1 MHFDFDFWPLFLV
14 LALAW
19 LVPIL
24 TRQIS
29 FISIPSVIVEILAG
43 FIIGD
48 HVLGLLPDAN
58 YLDFLSL
65 SGFIFLMFLSGLEV
79 DVNQVYASF
88 PKRRLT
94 LGTFLTNPL
103 LSGFGIFLGT
113 LLLGYGCSYLLSL
126 FIPIQNVWYFTL
138 IISTSSVGVIMPVLK
153 ERGEINHRYGQ
164 MIVLAAAIADI
175 LSILLFTFTSSY
187 LKKGLQFEILLILSL
202 FLVFI
207 MAYYVGT
214 HLVKRQ
220 FFKRILLQLS
230 HASAQIKVRG
240 TIALI
245 LLFIIL
251 SQWIDAEV
259 ILGAFLAGLLMS
271 FFSKKERS
279 SLLMK
284 LDAMGYGFFIPVFFI
299 MVGAGIDLEAFF
311 QFDQSFLF
319 LGALIVVL
327 YLIKVIPVWGVW
339 GRLLGTKS
347 SMAAGFLLSSRL
359 SLIIAAAQIGL
370 ELNVI
375 TEATNTAFIIMAV
388 VTCTVSP
395 IIYNQMQPTRTYR
408 SEKTV
413 IVGGGGTGV
422 LLAESLK
429 MHQKPYVIIEQ
440 DEQKVQDLKANGLEV
455 VHGNAGDTD
464 VYKAINLQPANPVV
478 ILTESDY
485 KNRRIATILKNDLG
499 HQNLIAVAN
508 RKQNIQQL
516 RSNGIQA
523 VDVPST
529 VATAVENYLF
539 MPQTYHSIFD
549 SFSAYSI
556 REVPILDK
564 EIDGQHLT
572 DLSLPKNGFLM
583 MLKKDTGLHM
593 PQGDEVLELGDTA
606 VVFGTEQALQE
617 FEEQLSDKGKPAQT
631 QAKTNNA

>member
-48 HVLGLLPDAN
+48 HVLGLLPDAD

-79 DVNQVYASF
+79 DVNQVYASL

-94 LGTFLTNPL
+94 LSTFITNPL

-113 LLLGYGCSYLLSL
+113 LFLGYGCAYLLSL
-126 FIPIQNVWYFTL
+126 FIPIQNIWYFTL

-202 FLVFI
+202 FLVFFI
-207 MAYYVGT
+207 AYYLGT
-214 HLVKRQ
+214 HLIKRR
-220 FFKRILLQLS
+220 FFKRILLQLA

-245 LLFIIL
+245 LLFIIM

-284 LDAMGYGFFIPVFFI
+284 LDAMGYGFFIPIFFI
-299 MVGAGIDLEAFF
+299 MVGASIDLEAFF
-311 QFDQSFLF
+311 QFDQSLLF
-319 LGALIVVL
+319 LGALFVVL
-327 YLIKVIPVWGVW
+327 YLIKVIPVWSIW
-339 GRLLGTKS
+339 GRFLGLKS
-347 SMAAGFLLSSRL
+347 SLAAGFLLSSRL

-388 VTCTVSP
+388 ITCTISP
-395 IIYNQMQPTRTYR
+395 IFYNQLQPTRTFR
-408 SEKTV
+408 SDKTV
-413 IVGGGGTGV
+413 IAGGGGTGV

-440 DEQKVQDLKANGLEV
+440 DEHKVQDLKANGLEV

-499 HQNLIAVAN
+499 HQNLVAVAN

-516 RSNGIQA
+516 RANGIQS

-549 SFSAYSI
+549 SFSAYTI

-564 EIDGQHLT
+564 AIDGQRLA
-572 DLSLPKNGFLM
+572 DLSLPSNGFLM
-583 MLKKDTGLHM
+583 MLKKETGLHM
-593 PQGDEVLELGDTA
+593 PQADEILELGDTA

-617 FEEQLSDKGKPAQT
+617 FEEQLSDKVKPAKTNQ
-631 QAKTNNA
+631 KTNNA

>member
-24 TRQIS
+24 TRQINV
-29 FISIPSVIVEILAG
+29 ISIPSVIIEILAG
-43 FIIGD
+43 FLIGD
-48 HVLGLLPDAN
+48 HVLGILPDAE

-79 DVNQVYASF
+79 DINQVYASL
-88 PKRRLT
+88 PKRRIT
-94 LGTFLTNPL
+94 FGTFLTNPL
-103 LSGFGIFLGT
+103 LSGFAIFLGT
-113 LLLGYGCSYLLSL
+113 LGLGYAFAFLLGF
-126 FIPIQNVWYFTL
+126 FIPIQNLWYFTL

-153 ERGEINHRYGQ
+153 ERGEINHRFGQ

-187 LKKGLQFEILLILSL
+187 LKKGLEFEILLILSL
-202 FLVFI
+202 FLVFVL
-207 MAYYVGT
+207 AYWVGR
-214 HLVKRQ
+214 HLLKKR

-284 LDAMGYGFFIPVFFI
+284 LDAMAYGFFIPVFFI

-311 QFDQSFLF
+311 RFDASWFF
-319 LGALIVVL
+319 LGSLLLVL
-327 YLIKVIPVWGVW
+327 YLIKVVPVSAVW
-339 GRLLGTKS
+339 GRLLGKRS
-347 SMAAGFLLSSRL
+347 ALAAGFLLSSRL

-388 VTCTVSP
+388 VTCTLSP
-395 IIYNQMQPTRTYR
+395 VLYNHLQPTRTYR

-440 DEQKVQDLKANGLEV
+440 DANKVKDLRANGLEV
-455 VHGNAGDTD
+455 VHGNGGSPE
-464 VYKAINLQPANPVV
+464 VYHEINLQPVNPVV

-499 HQNLIAVAN
+499 HQKLLAVAN

-516 RSNGIQA
+516 RNNGIQV
-523 VDVPST
+523 VDIPST

-556 REVPILDK
+556 REVQVNDQAL
-564 EIDGQHLT
+564 DGQRIA
-572 DLSLPKNGFLM
+572 DISLPRNGFLM
-583 MLKKDTGLHM
+583 MLKKETGLHM
-593 PQGDEVLELGDTA
+593 PQEDEVLEMGDVA
-606 VVFGTEQALQE
+606 VVFGTEEALQA
-617 FEEQLSDKGKPAQT
+617 FEELLGSGKTVPPST
-631 QAKTNNA
+631 KKVNHP

>member
-19 LVPIL
+19 IVPIL
-24 TRQIS
+24 TRQFN
-29 FISIPSVIVEILAG
+29 FIKIPSVIVEILAG

-48 HVLGLLPDAN
+48 HVLGILPDAD

-79 DVNQVYASF
+79 DINQVYASL
-88 PKRRLT
+88 PKRRIT
-94 LGTFLTNPL
+94 VSTFLTNPL
-103 LSGFGIFLGT
+103 LSGFGIYLGT
-113 LLLGYGCSYLLSL
+113 LGLGYLCAWLLSF
-126 FIPIQNVWYFTL
+126 FIPIENLWYFTL
-138 IISTSSVGVIMPVLK
+138 IISTSSVGIIMPVLK
-153 ERGEINHRYGQ
+153 ERGEVNQRYGQ

-175 LSILLFTFTSSY
+175 LSILLFTLTSSY
-187 LKKGLQFEILLILSL
+187 LKKGLEFEILLILSL
-202 FLVFI
+202 FLAFVI
-207 MAYYVGT
+207 AYYVGSY
-214 HLVKRQ
+214 LLKRG

-299 MVGAGIDLEAFF
+299 MVGAGIDLEAFL

-319 LGALIVVL
+319 LGGLLLVL
-327 YLIKVIPVWGVW
+327 YIIKVLPVWGIW
-339 GRLLGTKS
+339 GRLLGFQS
-347 SMAAGFLLSSRL
+347 SSAAGFLLSSRL

-370 ELNVI
+370 DLGVI

-388 VTCTVSP
+388 VTCTLSP
-395 IIYNQMQPTRTYR
+395 VLYNQFQPTRTYR

-422 LLAESLK
+422 ILAESLQ
-429 MHQKPYVIIEQ
+429 MHSKPYVIIEQ
-440 DEQKVQDLKANGLEV
+440 DEKKVKDLKANGLEV
-455 VHGNAGDTD
+455 IHGNGGDTD
-464 VYKAINLQPANPVV
+464 VYKGINLRPVNPVV

-485 KNRRIATILKNDLG
+485 KNRRIAIILKNDLG
-499 HQNLIAVAN
+499 HQNLIAVAT

-539 MPQTYHSIFD
+539 MPHTYYSIFD

-556 REVPILDK
+556 REVLVRN
-564 EIDGQHLT
+564 EEVAGQRIE
-572 DLSLPKNGFLM
+572 DLSFPNEGFVM
-583 MLKKDTGLHM
+583 MIKKETGLHV
-593 PQGDEVLELGDTA
+593 PNPDETLDEGDAA
-606 VVFGTEQALQE
+606 VVFGTEEALEE
-617 FEEQLSDKGKPAQT
+617 FEDKLGGPGKVT
-631 QAKTNNA
+631 L